1 MYQSDLSS
9 EVLELEPILDRQTLT
24 PEACAT
30 ESEMQMIVQQHTDE
44 IKKLMRRTSQDIINI
59 GQRLIEVKQHLKH
72 GSFTTWLKSEFNW
85 SLSSAT
91 KFMQVAEQFKF
102 VNFTNLNITASVLYL
117 IAAPSISQEARAEVL
132 ERAANG
138 ENINYTKAK
147 EIVHHHKKILQSKP
161 NKPVTIPISSK
172 STSIEPSHCNSA
184 NFSVK
189 KELTVYEA
197 ETESLPSV
205 AFEDNQVTTMMIPKD
220 SVNIATN
227 VQDTSD
233 TTLDQIAISIK
244 QLTPEQLALAIAKS
258 VNSGLSDYHL
268 EMAIA
273 VCQQALNARNNLTI

>member
-9 EVLELEPILDRQTLT
+9 ELLEPISERQTLT
-24 PEACAT
+24 PEACAMDGD
-30 ESEMQMIVQQHTDE
+30 MQMIVQQHTDE

-72 GSFTTWLKSEFNW
+72 GSFTNWLKSEFNW

-102 VNFTNLNITASVLYL
+102 VNITNLNITASVLYL

-147 EIVHHHKKILQSKP
+147 EIVRQHKKILQSKL
-161 NKPVTIPISSK
+161 NKPVTIAISSK
-172 STSIEPSHCNSA
+172 TIDIEPSQCDSA
-184 NFSVK
+184 NFSAAN
-189 KELTVYEA
+189 ELSVHEA
-197 ETESLPSV
+197 ETESFSYV
-205 AFEDNQVTTMMIPKD
+205 AFKDKQVASMLIPKD
-220 SVNIATN
+220 SVNIATSF
-227 VQDTSD
+227 QDTSD

-258 VNSGLSDYHL
+258 VNSGLSNYHL
-268 EMAIA
+268 QMAIA
-273 VCQQALNARNNLTI
+273 VCQQALNARNSLNI